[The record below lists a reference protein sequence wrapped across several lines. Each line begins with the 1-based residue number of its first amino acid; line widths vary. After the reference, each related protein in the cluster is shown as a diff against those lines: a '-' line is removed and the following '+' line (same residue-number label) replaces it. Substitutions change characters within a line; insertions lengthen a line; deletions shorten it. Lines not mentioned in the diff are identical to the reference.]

1 MQFQGVAHKK
11 QVSQT
16 VAFSGKLQ
24 AKMLSLLHVSSFLF
38 PRSTGALINF
48 ISICK
53 FAIITIIS
61 CEYLTI
67 PNADALDSDS
77 DCESRLQL
85 QVSSLAASLPRLAQN
100 AFKEC
105 VEVIMR
111 FSIQWNVKR
120 RIRMRL
126 RTERC
131 QFWISHNV
139 QKSLHEYFIQFTLGP
154 ALLHFLLPLD
164 WPGLAW
170 SEGAAN

>member
-1 MQFQGVAHKK
+1 MHLPIKIAFSFFNIPLLMLFQGVAHKK

-77 DCESRLQL
+77 DCESDCESRLQL

-111 FSIQWNVKR
+111 FSIQ
-120 RIRMRL
+120 
-126 RTERC
+126 
-131 QFWISHNV
+131 
-139 QKSLHEYFIQFTLGP
+139 
-154 ALLHFLLPLD
+154 
-164 WPGLAW
+164 
-170 SEGAAN
+170 